1 MTNFFSRT
9 ILILFSLF
17 GVILSAFAKMAPAS
31 PLINRIPS
39 DSFLIVSM
47 NADHILQKSNLLQ
60 NRIWQPILDH
70 WRLANPQAQVTL
82 DDLNRSGFN
91 LKSPLRFFV
100 RLQGNPLPTPVWGMV
115 ASVENGKKVDARLS
129 EVAESFA
136 LQVKGGKSLR
146 LGNEKIPFEIGRRG
160 KWAYAIG
167 MVPNPRNPPTTNYE
181 LQIDQLVQ
189 EFFRRPKNTTFP
201 ESLKKYF
208 ATEADASLYLDG
220 TGISRLVEDFF
231 VPDNFRN
238 FLPMFDYF
246 THRPLGVH
254 FNSNPGKLDFS
265 LVDYSS
271 NLDEDGTQDESNSSS
286 QRVNFLPKV
295 PGDVA
300 VIGKVSFPHSS
311 FQKSALQ
318 VLDSILNFISGG
330 TFDSSKSLPGFDA
343 SIPELLDGLRGNFV
357 FAGGNLQTKNQLPQ
371 DTESSAFDRYAS
383 SFLLGA
389 EIQNSL
395 SVKQLLA
402 GIRSSSVLM
411 SLMNTNGIRLIE
423 KEKILWVTTDHYRK
437 ELESGRTIYKLPE
450 SRKRKVQAYPFSMDF
465 DIATF
470 TRTARQ
476 DNILS
481 FGENQKLQIMDQFS
495 NFHLFTKPNSIHG
508 EFKLRNKKIQGLE
521 VIVNVLGQEI
531 IDRKNDTLYQA
542 IALNDFEALADA
554 VSQGALINANDG
566 FGHTPIHYSAYKGN
580 TRFVDYLLRNGGNP
594 NVRGRHMSSPLH
606 SAAWG
611 RNMEVFE
618 LLLED
623 GADVDA
629 RTDEGETPGMTA
641 ALRGEKEMLEI
652 LFALSADPHA
662 KDIHGSNMLDLAA
675 AGGHK
680 EIVQLL
686 SEMGVDKNHPLHV
699 AAGLGDLKR
708 VKLLLQNGY
717 EVNQKDAFGA
727 TPLLISVVSG
737 KTDVVEFLLSAG
749 ADPLLQAKDGYTLM
763 HAADFSGMKEMVRL
777 GLSFGLEVNPRYGSY
792 GITPVDVAEDEKE
805 ALPYLRSLG
814 GRASWEL
821 APVIK

>member
-1 MTNFFSRT
+1 MTNFFSRAV
-9 ILILFSLF
+9 LILFSLF
-17 GVILSAFAKMAPAS
+17 GVILSAFAKLEPAS

-39 DSFLIVSM
+39 DSFLVVSM
-47 NADHILQKSNLLQ
+47 NADRILQKSNLLQ
-60 NRIWQPILDH
+60 NRIWKPIFDQ
-70 WRLANPQAQVTL
+70 WRLANPQVQMIL

-100 RLQGNPLPTPVWGMV
+100 RLQGNPFPTPVWGIV
-115 ASVENGKKVDARLS
+115 ASVENGKKVDSRLS
-129 EVAESFA
+129 EVAEGFA
-136 LQVKGGKSLR
+136 LQAKGGKSLR
-146 LGNEKIPFEIGRRG
+146 LGNERIPFEMGRRG
-160 KWAYAIG
+160 KWAYMIG
-167 MVPNPRNPPTTNYE
+167 MIPNPRNPLTTNYE

-220 TGISRLVEDFF
+220 TGISRLVENFF
-231 VPDNFRN
+231 LPDNFRS

-254 FNSNPGKLDFS
+254 FNSRLGKLDFS
-265 LVDYSS
+265 LIDYS
-271 NLDEDGTQDESNSSS
+271 NIPEANEVMDGPNYSSS
-286 QRVNFLPKV
+286 RENLLPKV
-295 PGDVA
+295 PGDVPF
-300 VIGKVSFPHSS
+300 IGKLSFSEGS
-311 FQKSALQ
+311 FHKSALQ
-318 VLDSILNFISGG
+318 VLDSTLNFMSGG
-330 TFDSSKSLPGFDA
+330 NFDSSKSLPGFDA

-371 DTESSAFDRYAS
+371 AKESSSFDRFAS

-411 SLMNTNGIRLIE
+411 SLMNTNGIRLVE

-450 SRKRKVQAYPFSMDF
+450 SRKKKVQSYPFSMDF
-465 DIATF
+465 NIATF

-476 DNILS
+476 DNVLS
-481 FGENQKLQIMDQFS
+481 FGENKKLQILDQFS
-495 NFHLFTKPNSIHG
+495 HFHLFSKPNSIHG
-508 EFKLRNKKIQGLE
+508 ELKLRNREIQGLE

-531 IDRKNDTLYQA
+531 IDRKNDSLYQA
-542 IALNDFEALADA
+542 IAMNDFEALTDA

-594 NVRGRHMSSPLH
+594 NVRGRHLSSPLH

-686 SEMGVDKNHPLHV
+686 SEMGVDLNHPLHV

-708 VKLLLQNGY
+708 VKVLLQNGY

-749 ADPLLQAKDGYTLM
+749 ADPLIQAKDGYTLM
-763 HAADFSGMKEMVRL
+763 HAAAFSGMKEMVRL
-777 GLSFGLEVNPRYGSY
+777 ALSFGLEVNPRYGSY